1 MFIRS
6 GRDLMV
12 PHSIVS
18 TPRAMPVTGFERP
31 VDLVHLALQTQ
42 GDKALEAEVLGLFLR
57 QSPQVL
63 KAILAA
69 EDDRARF
76 EAAHKLKGSAKAI
89 GAFTVAE
96 CAEAIEI
103 AALAG
108 GDSREA
114 MADLSASVAVA
125 NRYITEVLS

>member
-1 MFIRS
+1 
-6 GRDLMV
+6 MV

-18 TPRAMPVTGFERP
+18 APRSTPLATFERP
-31 VDLVHLALQTQ
+31 VDLVYLALQTQ

-57 QSPQVL
+57 QSPQIL

-69 EDDRARF
+69 EDGRARF
-76 EAAHKLKGSAKAI
+76 EAAHKLKGSSKAI

-103 AALAG
+103 AALSG

-114 MADLSASVAVA
+114 MADLSASVAVV
-125 NRYITEVLS
+125 NRYITELLA

>member
-1 MFIRS
+1 
-6 GRDLMV
+6 MV
-12 PHSIVS
+12 PHSFVS
-18 TPRAMPVTGFERP
+18 AHRSMPLAAFDRP

-63 KAILAA
+63 KAILGA
-69 EDDRARF
+69 EDGRTRF
-76 EAAHKLKGSAKAI
+76 EAAHKLKGSATAI

-103 AALAG
+103 AALAES
-108 GDSREA
+108 DSRDA
-114 MADLSASVAVA
+114 MADLSAALAVA
-125 NRYITEVLS
+125 NRYITELLA